1 MYLCLYSTNVLGQ
14 TVTCTY
20 CYLAV
25 CRRVIF
31 CCLFGT
37 KKAMADSPRER
48 EREREST
55 RPETR
60 LRRDPQFVGNRAL
73 IPRVAATLQLVAG
86 TGCQLPVLCASA
98 VPPQLP
104 KKAWPLV
111 QLDAR
116 PSVTDRTIIYG
127 FAAWPETEMRGR
139 KGRGLAPPTNPG
151 HL

>member
-14 TVTCTY
+14 TVTCTC
-20 CYLAV
+20 CYLVV

-31 CCLFGT
+31 VVYLVLRKQWLT
-37 KKAMADSPRER
+37 RRER

-86 TGCQLPVLCASA
+86 TGCQLPVLCALA
-98 VPPQLP
+98 VPPQLL

-116 PSVTDRTIIYG
+116 PSVTDWTIVYG
-127 FAAWPETEMRGR
+127 LVAWPETEMRGR